1 MAIEVNAVNE
11 WVQTPEGSEW
21 LESQKAALVMN
32 RDSVLSELKKARGDY
47 STLEQ
52 QHKETDERLNEERQ
66 ILSKLLVDDKIC
78 SLLNDA
84 HVFEAVIPTVADR
97 IKAQYGVSVKASGLD
112 RVVCGLLRDDS
123 GNEKEASL
131 EEVIAAWKTLPE
143 SLSVMRNMN
152 SGGGAIG
159 NKGHGYTRPPELGRL
174 SGRQL
179 ANTSDSDFEAW
190 RQQEISKAGK
200 L

>member
-1 MAIEVNAVNE
+1 
-11 WVQTPEGSEW
+11 
-21 LESQKAALVMN
+21 
-32 RDSVLSELKKARGDY
+32 
-47 STLEQ
+47 
-52 QHKETDERLNEERQ
+52 
-66 ILSKLLVDDKIC
+66 
-78 SLLNDA
+78 
-84 HVFEAVIPTVADR
+84 
-97 IKAQYGVSVKASGLD
+97 
-112 RVVCGLLRDDS
+112 
-123 GNEKEASL
+123 
-131 EEVIAAWKTLPE
+131 
-143 SLSVMRNMN
+143 MRNMN